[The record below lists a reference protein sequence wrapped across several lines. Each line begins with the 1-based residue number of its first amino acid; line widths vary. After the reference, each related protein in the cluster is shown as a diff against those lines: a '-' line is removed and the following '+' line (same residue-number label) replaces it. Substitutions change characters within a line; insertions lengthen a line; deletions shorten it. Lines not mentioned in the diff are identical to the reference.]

1 MKDKKAGKQPWEQM
15 EGESVTWYE
24 RFAKYRMMGRDRTV
38 IGVVNQE
45 RQLAGKP
52 LARQT
57 PGGWTLVS
65 TKFKWTERAEA
76 WELSQVK
83 STEQLFQEEADKF
96 REDERKVL
104 RLLFFKYAQRAQTL
118 RPDEISADGVAY
130 AMLAL
135 VKALEK
141 CYGLDAKIRKAG
153 AQEEDEEF
161 EEGLAQFRRLQNQ
174 AIETFQKRAAKATG
188 TDGQVHP
195 VSAPE
200 TPAPTQQQKSENG
213 KPQRKEINLFSR

>member
-1 MKDKKAGKQPWEQM
+1 MKDKKTGKQPWDQM

-24 RFAKYRMMGRDRTV
+24 RFAKYRMMGKERTV

-57 PGGWTLVS
+57 PGGWTLIS

-104 RLLFFKYAQRAQTL
+104 RLLFIKYAQRAQTL
-118 RPDEISADGVAY
+118 RVDEISADGVAY

-141 CYGLDAKIRKAG
+141 CYGIEQKIARKGGEA
-153 AQEEDEEF
+153 EEDEDTA
-161 EEGLAQFRRLQNQ
+161 EGLATFRRLQAQ
-174 AIETFQKRAAKATG
+174 AIATFNQRLATG
-188 TDGQVHP
+188 TDGQV
-195 VSAPE
+195 VSNPAATVAS
-200 TPAPTQQQKSENG
+200 TPKKQSTNG
-213 KPQRKEINLFSR
+213 NPQVKEIPLFSR